1 MRIQL
6 SPEAEAIVQE
16 LVERGYYDDPTAVVE
31 EALRAL
37 EERDKL
43 ARLRAL
49 IAVGIEQCERGEV
62 VPWTP
67 DFMDRV
73 KRESEEHLR
82 LGKPFK
88 DEVIP

>member
-1 MRIQL
+1 MSIQL
-6 SPEAEAIVQE
+6 TAEAEALVQE
-16 LVERGYYDDPTAVVE
+16 LIERGDYDDPAAVVE
-31 EALRAL
+31 EALRVL
-37 EERDKL
+37 VERDKL
-43 ARLRAL
+43 ARLREL

-67 DFMDRV
+67 DFLDRM
-73 KRESEEHLR
+73 KRASEEHVR